1 MNNRLK
7 QELENIE
14 IPEEFEQ
21 RSQIGINK
29 AYYEMN
35 RRSNGPKL
43 IIACAITL
51 FITVGAW
58 MTPPVKATIQNALNL
73 LLADKY
79 QSMDDGRKIPS
90 NKVLVGIE
98 ENSRGE
104 LVTSYLST
112 GEGESIVERTENE
125 NGNFSVSNGKVVAS
139 YTKKDNTFLIEK
151 SNREGPP
158 IEKQILSKL
167 KNENIEFLGTK
178 KLLDRDAEVYKVT
191 FPEGGIRELWFDKTT
206 DILVRDIQII
216 NGKAH
221 EEGKLISLKMISK
234 ESVSDLFK
242 IEPPKG
248 AKVIDRTKK

>member
-1 MNNRLK
+1 MNNKLK
-7 QELENIE
+7 QELDNIE
-14 IPEEFEQ
+14 VPEEFKQ

-29 AYYEMN
+29 AHYEMN
-35 RRSNGPKL
+35 RKNNLPKF
-43 IIACAITL
+43 IIACAVTL
-51 FITVGAW
+51 FVTVGAW

-79 QSMDDGRKIPS
+79 QSMDEGRKIPS
-90 NKVLVGIE
+90 NKVLVAVE

-104 LVTSYLST
+104 LVTSYLAT

-125 NGNFSVSNGKVVAS
+125 NGNFSVSNGKIAAS
-139 YTKKDNTFLIEK
+139 YTKKDNIFLIEEIDT
-151 SNREGPP
+151 EGLP
-158 IEKQILSKL
+158 IEKQIFSKL

-216 NGKAH
+216 NGKAY
-221 EEGKLISLKMISK
+221 EEGKLLSIKTVDRQSI
-234 ESVSDLFK
+234 SDLF
-242 IEPPKG
+242 EMDPPKG